1 MAESSFST
9 RHCGASVCCTGN
21 VTMVHTFASLVS
33 EVEVIEAERGPVCV
47 KVTKDSNLGPQR
59 MDGMTVVHLDWTTAC
74 QVAEAVT
81 HRLEE
86 PDHEG
91 QCIPMRLVR

>member
-1 MAESSFST
+1 
-9 RHCGASVCCTGN
+9 
-21 VTMVHTFASLVS
+21 MVHTFASLVS

-59 MDGMTVVHLDWTTAC
+59 MDGMTVVHLDWPTAC
-74 QVAEAVT
+74 QIAEVVT

-86 PDHEG
+86 PEHEDDPG
-91 QCIPMRLVR
+91 NPGAFCEHDSGSHCKMHAL